1 MEFLVEGGNMTKFCA
16 AQQLHNGQDSGFQ
29 PLTFKSYF
37 LLVSFLISLIPIS
50 LNIKIRGYEVDY
62 CISALIVTLANLF
75 IGGVSLADLWSG
87 IIGSG
92 HIQPYAIFILFFS
105 LAYLCI
111 SVDCS
116 GIFSLIAQKIS
127 LSIFGSQSGQDESRY
142 PQDGEDQGEIM
153 DVIQVKAKLVQ
164 YHQFY
169 IVFYVFTAI
178 ATLLLSN
185 DVVILTL
192 TPILIRI
199 CQINH
204 FDAYPFMI
212 LQFVVANTFS
222 MGFYIG
228 NPTNVIVSS
237 ALNLSFMQYA
247 NIFMAPCLIAGIVV
261 FISSYIRFGLFSAFT
276 SGDSGPTVPLTARR
290 YQEMILRVKSRYS
303 TSGGHLK
310 YNGGDKSRDS
320 LQIDEKWSLIASCF
334 VLGVCLLLLIASSP
348 LRIPLWVITLP
359 SALFALL
366 KDCLYNRFTLRQV
379 DHRPDENHLIEM
391 SYLQASEVDDGIV
404 TSAPL
409 TDIGTSKKYSIQ
421 SFLRPVKRYIPIRVR
436 QVAERMPWKI
446 APFILCMF
454 VLVEALDSQGWLS
467 RMSWLFQELII
478 NLMQTNG
485 IYSVTVVMSLIVSAL
500 CVVFNNQPLT
510 VLLTKIFIHPSFVC
524 GLQRLHD
531 AELTQKSFSSAI
543 YSLILGSNL
552 GGNLSINAALAGLLW
567 IKIVSPMV
575 LQHGGAK
582 ISPIKFSLD
591 AGLSLTLPAI
601 IISSLVLAAQIS

>member
-1 MEFLVEGGNMTKFCA
+1 MESITESGNMTEFCMA
-16 AQQLHNGQDSGFQ
+16 RQLNNGQDLGFL

-50 LNIKIRGYEVDY
+50 LDIKIRRYEIDY
-62 CISALIVTLANLF
+62 CMSALIVTLANLC

-116 GIFSLIAQKIS
+116 GIFSLIAQTIS
-127 LSIFGSQSGQDESRY
+127 RSIFRQQSDQDGNKYSL
-142 PQDGEDQGEIM
+142 DGEDQDEIM
-153 DVIQVKAKLVQ
+153 DVIQVKAKLAQ

-169 IVFYVFTAI
+169 IVFYLFTAI

-192 TPILIRI
+192 TPILIKI

-247 NIFMAPCLIAGIVV
+247 SIFMVPCLIAGIVV
-261 FISSYIRFGLFSAFT
+261 FICSYIRFGLFSALT
-276 SGDSGPTVPLTARR
+276 SGDSGPTIPLSIKR
-290 YQEMILRVKSRYS
+290 YQEMIIRVKSRYS
-303 TSGGHLK
+303 TSGGPLK
-310 YNGGDKSRDS
+310 YISGDKSRDS
-320 LQIDEKWSLIASCF
+320 LQIDEKWSLIASCS
-334 VLGVCLLLLIASSP
+334 VLGVCLFLLIASSP

-359 SALFALL
+359 SALLALL
-366 KDCLYNRFTLRQV
+366 KDCIYNRFTFRQV
-379 DHRPDENHLIEM
+379 DHHPNDSLLIEM
-391 SYLQASEVDDGIV
+391 SQLQTTEVDDDIV
-404 TSAPL
+404 ASAPL
-409 TDIGTSKKYSIQ
+409 MNTNTSQRYSLWP
-421 SFLRPVKRYIPIRVR
+421 FLRLMTRYIPARVR

-478 NLMQTNG
+478 DLMQTNG
-485 IYSVTVVMSLIVSAL
+485 IYSVTVVMSLLASAL

-531 AELTQKSFSSAI
+531 AELIQKSFSSAI

-567 IKIVSPMV
+567 IKIVSPML
-575 LQHGGAK
+575 LQHGDAK

-601 IISSLVLAAQIS
+601 ITSSLFLAAQIS